1 MASESF
7 KPIPGIRKLYK
18 IMPINV
24 PITVEIGSK
33 IILKLSDLSISGN
46 LGSLPND
53 RPMNNI
59 NAYKIYIVS
68 CSKDKSEG
76 KIPSF
81 PARIPSRKN
90 PTIIRLLFMFTKDKA
105 EK

>member
-1 MASESF
+1 M
-7 KPIPGIRKLYK
+7 K
-18 IMPINV
+18 V

-33 IILKLSDLSISGN
+33 IILKLRDFSISGN

-53 RPMNNI
+53 KPMNNI
-59 NAYKIYIVS
+59 KAYKIYIVS
-68 CSKDKSEG
+68 CSKDKSAE

-81 PARIPSRKN
+81 PARIPNMKN
-90 PTIIRLLFMFTKDKA
+90 PTIIRLLFMFTKNKA